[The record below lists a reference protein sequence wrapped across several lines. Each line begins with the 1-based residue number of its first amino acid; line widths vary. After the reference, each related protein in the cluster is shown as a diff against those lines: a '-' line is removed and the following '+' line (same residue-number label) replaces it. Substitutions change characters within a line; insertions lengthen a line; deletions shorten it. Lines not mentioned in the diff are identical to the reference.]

1 MEKDWRLSPS
11 VISKYLIVSRNVGLH
26 LIQFHLRPIRRSP
39 CASFFS
45 RASVDNVICIPELRR
60 RKDIWVSWMTWY
72 NCFWERNCQ
81 FCFVLMGSPAKSG
94 RLIQGSVLAVL
105 HLLTSCL
112 PQKTNVSLLS
122 FFIFVAEYFLFI
134 NFIYQLQ
141 SHIYNVLVSHYKQ
154 PNNALISEFRRGVSK
169 CKVKAAI
176 PDLVHSMYPIMFCEI

>member
-1 MEKDWRLSPS
+1 MEKDWACWCLSPS

-26 LIQFHLRPIRRSP
+26 LIQFHLRPIRRSR
-39 CASFFS
+39 CASSFS

-81 FCFVLMGSPAKSG
+81 FCFILMGSPAKSG

-112 PQKTNVSLLS
+112 LQKTHVCLFS
-122 FFIFVAEYFLFI
+122 FFSFVTEYFVFEL
-134 NFIYQLQ
+134 YQLQ
-141 SHIYNVLVSHYKQ
+141 SHMYNALISHYKQ
-154 PNNALISEFRRGVSK
+154 LNSALINEFCRGCPNV
-169 CKVKAAI
+169 AT
-176 PDLVHSMYPIMFCEI
+176 PDLVHSMYPIMQCEM